1 MFKVNSK
8 NTRTMLMTFLLL
20 ILNICETFFSIFIVD
35 FEQVNVSWE
44 RSYSDFHISNKIC
57 LKNALEKCSLFSSS
71 DIGWVNSVL
80 LPMSDIVR

>member
-8 NTRTMLMTFLLL
+8 NTRTTSMTFLLV
-20 ILNICETFFSIFIVD
+20 ILKMCETFFSIFIVD
-35 FEQVNVSWE
+35 LEQVNVSWE
-44 RSYSDFHISNKIC
+44 RSYSDFHISNRIC

>member
-35 FEQVNVSWE
+35 IEQVNVSWE
-44 RSYSDFHISNKIC
+44 DHSDFHIFNKIC
-57 LKNALEKCSLFSSS
+57 LKNPLEKCSLFSSG